1 MRAGLY
7 TMLETRVLGFVVNPK
22 LMSFV
27 QRIARAHIK
36 RQVPDRT
43 LRAKLTPNYTIGC
56 KRVLIPNDYY
66 PSLTQPNVDVVTDEV
81 REIRGNAVNTTDGKS
96 REEIGR
102 ARCREKVW
110 Q

>member
-1 MRAGLY
+1 MPKPDREISARARKLFRLLPFTQKLMRAGLY

-43 LRAKLTPNYTIGC
+43 LRAKLTPRSEEHTC
-56 KRVLIPNDYY
+56 ELH
-66 PSLTQPNVDVVTDEV
+66 SLM
-81 REIRGNAVNTTDGKS
+81 RISYAVFCLK
-96 REEIGR
+96 
-102 ARCREKVW
+102 KK
-110 Q
+110 

>member
-1 MRAGLY
+1 MPKPDREISARERKLFRLLPFTQKLMRAGLY

-43 LRAKLTPNYTIGC
+43 LRAKLTPNYTLGR
-56 KRVLIPNDYY
+56 KRVLIPTDYLS
-66 PSLTQPNVDVVTDEV
+66 SLTPPNV
-81 REIRGNAVNTTDGKS
+81 AV
-96 REEIGR
+96 
-102 ARCREKVW
+102 
-110 Q
+110 